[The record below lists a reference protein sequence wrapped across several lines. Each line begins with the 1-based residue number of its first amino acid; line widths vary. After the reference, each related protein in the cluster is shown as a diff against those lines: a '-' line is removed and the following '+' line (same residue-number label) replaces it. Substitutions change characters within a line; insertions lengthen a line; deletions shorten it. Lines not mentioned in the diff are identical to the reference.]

1 VNFSGDTQYSGQG
14 LHDTALLTFHDFVD
28 CKVSVRSV
36 MNYMAGAMRSLSAR
50 CGKESLA
57 VPDGAAV
64 VGTAVDGP
72 DVTIAITHIHT
83 HISLALTAEGSP
95 NSTAQLPS
103 PKPKAVSSPT
113 WSGTPRKKLVL
124 VHL

>member
-1 VNFSGDTQYSGQG
+1 MNFSGDTQYSGQG

-28 CKVSVRSV
+28 WRVRSV
-36 MNYMAGAMRSLSAR
+36 VNYMAGAMRSLSAR

-95 NSTAQLPS
+95 NSKAQLPS